1 MIEKYTSQGIVSLV
15 AKGIVSIIGVW
26 LLISAFIMRDIQA
39 SLFFMSIVLILY
51 VMVVM
56 LIYHKVFRAKECDS
70 DKPWQRRNAVL
81 WSRSEQSEQC
91 IRLIIYKRPYG
102 IIRWILIGKPMNRE
116 LQNKENRTK
125 KLSCIPK
132 PVKVTSAEDSLFPV
146 VINDLSPLTS
156 WLFVSVHHSFADLSM
171 EPQCSKQQVPFR
183 RFCRISS
190 CKATKVF
197 MALCLTGRFP
207 QWYESV

>member
-1 MIEKYTSQGIVSLV
+1 MQTGSLIGCLNGEQRNTDQAFIRLLGTMIEKYTSQGIVSLV

-102 IIRWILIGKPMNRE
+102 IIR
-116 LQNKENRTK
+116 
-125 KLSCIPK
+125 
-132 PVKVTSAEDSLFPV
+132 
-146 VINDLSPLTS
+146 
-156 WLFVSVHHSFADLSM
+156 
-171 EPQCSKQQVPFR
+171 
-183 RFCRISS
+183 
-190 CKATKVF
+190 
-197 MALCLTGRFP
+197 
-207 QWYESV
+207 